1 MNGTR
6 RFRISPSGKEIA
18 QRMRERI
25 ASGAWPANQRI
36 PTKME
41 LCRLFGTSNMTM
53 QRALAALADEGFIRS
68 RGRAGTFV
76 TGNPPS
82 SHRLALVVPACQT
95 RSLWYGSL
103 IRALG
108 LQDQQVASLVDVY
121 QATDAGS
128 APANAALLDDCLA
141 HRLAGALF
149 AAPFPGLSRTI
160 RERAPEFATMH
171 LTAPPEAHTGHGLAS
186 VSPASLVVGTLAGR
200 GHQRLAMF
208 GTFMQSTTLMREVA
222 AQARDAGLRC
232 EPEWMHALDP
242 RAPDVARG
250 IARLMATLPAERRP
264 DALFISDDHLA
275 TATTAGLHDAG
286 LGADGIDIVCHANIP
301 FPPPTCMPVTYAG
314 YDVVALMR
322 TGLDSLTR
330 LIAGHDL
337 PGMLPFH
344 PILCDAA
351 DMAQRQQAALQA
363 ETGLGTGLGATSP
376 SVTSH

>member
-53 QRALAALADEGFIRS
+53 QKALAALADEGFIRS

-76 TGNPPS
+76 TGRPPS
-82 SHRLALVVPACQT
+82 SHRLALVVPAGQT

-108 LQDQQVASLVDVY
+108 LQDQQLASLVDMY
-121 QATDAGS
+121 QVTDAGS
-128 APANAALLDDCLA
+128 APDDAALLDDCLA

-149 AAPFPGLSRTI
+149 AAPLPGLLRTI
-160 RERAPEFATMH
+160 RERAPGFPTMH
-171 LTAPPEAHTGHGLAS
+171 LTATPGADAGHGLAS
-186 VSPASLVVGTLAGR
+186 VSPAALVVGTLAGR
-200 GHQRLAMF
+200 GRQRLAVF

-222 AQARDAGLRC
+222 AQAQDAGLRC

-286 LGADGIDIVCHANIP
+286 MRTDGIDIICHANIP
-301 FPPPTCMPVTYAG
+301 FPPPTCMPVTYVG
-314 YDVVALMR
+314 YDVIALMR

-330 LIAGHDL
+330 LIAGEAV
-337 PGMLPFH
+337 PNMLPFH
-344 PILCDAA
+344 PIRCDAA
-351 DMAQRQQAALQA
+351 DMAQRQQAALQV
-363 ETGLGTGLGATSP
+363 ETGLGGPLS
-376 SVTSH
+376 SVTSV